1 MNNWKENKEEL
12 EKLIKEGISYEEIG
26 RRYGCTGNNIK
37 RAAKR
42 LGIEL
47 PVRSK
52 NAGKTPVNKGTKKIK
67 KCLNCGK
74 ELHAGNK
81 YCSSKC
87 QHEYIHNLWVKD
99 YKEKQYEYGYGV
111 TGNWGQI
118 SDHLRKYIFD
128 KYNNKCCLCGW
139 GETNPYTHTIPLEI
153 DHIDGDYKNNREDN
167 LRLICPNCHSLTE
180 NYRGANRGKGRGITW
195 LPITPENMTI
205 EEKIKFKEEHSKG

>member
-47 PVRSK
+47 PIRSK
-52 NAGKTPVNKGTKKIK
+52 NAGRSPVNKGTKKIK

-87 QHEYIHNLWVKD
+87 QHEYIHNLWVKE

-111 TGNWGQI
+111 TGNWG
-118 SDHLRKYIFD
+118 
-128 KYNNKCCLCGW
+128 
-139 GETNPYTHTIPLEI
+139 
-153 DHIDGDYKNNREDN
+153 
-167 LRLICPNCHSLTE
+167 
-180 NYRGANRGKGRGITW
+180 
-195 LPITPENMTI
+195 
-205 EEKIKFKEEHSKG
+205 